1 MGKDKVVGVVLI
13 GMSTVIFV
21 YYTAWVGILPFVP
34 DGNVLHAFFPPQ
46 MYAVA
51 IPATLL
57 SVGVTVIILVA
68 SLLILREK
76 AAIKQKHM

>member
-1 MGKDKVVGVVLI
+1 MGMILI
-13 GMSTVIFV
+13 GLSTVIFL
-21 YYTAWVGILPFVP
+21 YYTAWVAMLPFVP
-34 DGNVLHAFFPPQ
+34 EGNVLHAFFPPQ

-57 SVGVTVIILVA
+57 SVGVTAIVLVA

-76 AAIKQKHM
+76 AAVKQKQM